1 MRIVIIAD
9 HAVAEGGAPQVAI
22 ASARGLAELGH
33 PVTYVQGVAGPA
45 DVALDHHPNIR
56 RIDLGGTDIWH
67 KGALAAARDGIWN
80 SAPLAALT
88 ALLDGF
94 SPEDTVVHIHQWTKC
109 FSPSVFAAV
118 RKAGLPLVTTLHD
131 YFLACPTGL
140 MYRPDKG
147 APCTLKPLSAACLA
161 APCDPR
167 SYLHKGIRIARSLAL
182 GQALDGLD
190 FTAIHVSA
198 MGEKTIGPSLPPL
211 ARQVIIENPIECE
224 DRGLRM
230 AGPDLKIVY
239 CGRLTAE
246 KGADLVAEAAKAGGI
261 RALFIGEGPLRDRI
275 KAIDPTAEIT
285 GWLEKPAVREKIA
298 REALA
303 LVAPSRWPETG
314 PLVIAEAMASGVP
327 GIAST
332 RAGAAGRI
340 IEGETGFVV
349 EPEVNALAAAFRK
362 LTMGDVAARMGA
374 AAYRQFWADP
384 PSLIAHAKKL
394 ESVYR
399 AAIARH
405 TA

>member
-45 DVALDHHPNIR
+45 DAALDHHPDIR

-80 SAPLAALT
+80 RELITTLKTLLT
-88 ALLDGF
+88 GF

-147 APCTLKPLSAACLA
+147 EACTLKPLSAACLA

-182 GQALDGLD
+182 GRALDGLD

-198 MGEKTIGPSLPPL
+198 MSEKIIGPALPPR
-211 ARQVIIENPIECE
+211 ARQVIVENPIECV
-224 DRGLRM
+224 DSGPRI
-230 AGPDLKIVY
+230 AGPDLRIVY

-246 KGADLVAEAAKAGGI
+246 KGADLVAEAAKAAGLPS
-261 RALFIGEGPLRDRI
+261 LFIGEGPLRDKI

-285 GWLEKPAVREKIA
+285 GWLEKPAVRDRIA

-303 LVAPSRWPETG
+303 VIAPSRWPETG

-327 GIAST
+327 AIAST

-349 EPEVNALAAAFRK
+349 EPHVPALVSAFRK
-362 LTMGDVAARMGA
+362 LTEADTAARMGA
-374 AAYRQFWADP
+374 AAYHHFWAAP
-384 PSLIAHAKKL
+384 PSLAAHAKKL